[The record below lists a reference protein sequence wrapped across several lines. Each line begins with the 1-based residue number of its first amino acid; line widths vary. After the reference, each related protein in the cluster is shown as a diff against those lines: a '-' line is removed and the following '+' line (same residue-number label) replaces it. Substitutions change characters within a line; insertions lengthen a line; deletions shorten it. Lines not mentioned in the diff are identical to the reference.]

1 MHLKHYLE
9 NSRSGFVGQENQS
22 QTPTQEI
29 TKLIVPTSEK
39 KLTKIGNANLP
50 LWNFMVL
57 SVKHMKISVSV
68 MIKC

>member
-29 TKLIVPTSEK
+29 TKLIVPTSKK
-39 KLTKIGNANLP
+39 KLTKIPTANLP

-57 SVKHMKISVSV
+57 SVKHMKIPVSV